1 MPYERSCD
9 YDTGDQHLKSFVTL
23 IIAPRL
29 AWNSVLTL
37 LMPPPLRFGRRPHDR
52 QYAPCYTYSHK
63 NLEGKAQTLQT
74 LRSDPVITRYHS
86 LGLLPDVYLYT
97 SKVEGLLRFNTC
109 ISAYKWD
116 QEFRIR
122 ESPRAVIT
130 LIMQEPGTDDQLIII
145 KAEDDRDLPAR
156 LDVEFLTNKKRG
168 FSDLPRHAV
177 VQIMQELI
185 GPPKTVTKVL
195 PDVAKSLHAS
205 GRDSLYGTL
214 KLSSKSTTL
223 DAPCYLPSLPIS
235 LWASRRFVDFASR
248 THYLQT
254 EFIVEFIFT
263 EVGLHKDGYQHV
275 DQPWRHPH

>member
-145 KAEDDRDLPAR
+145 KAEDDRDLQTRSEVSLICPDMR
-156 LDVEFLTNKKRG
+156 LFRLCRNSSVRRRPSPKFYLTWRKVFTHRAVIPCTAHSNFRLNQPL
-168 FSDLPRHAV
+168 SMHHA
-177 VQIMQELI
+177 
-185 GPPKTVTKVL
+185 P
-195 PDVAKSLHAS
+195 
-205 GRDSLYGTL
+205 
-214 KLSSKSTTL
+214 
-223 DAPCYLPSLPIS
+223 
-235 LWASRRFVDFASR
+235 SRRCQSAC
-248 THYLQT
+248 
-254 EFIVEFIFT
+254 
-263 EVGLHKDGYQHV
+263 GLAGDL
-275 DQPWRHPH
+275 